1 MAKFK
6 FKHAVMRAGK
16 SQELARVH
24 FNYKVKGDKALVIVP
39 TTDNRN
45 GIGKVTARSGE
56 ELDAI
61 AIEPG
66 SMREFI
72 NTNFKEYE
80 DEVVAV
86 LLDEVQFFTRDDIF
100 ALKEIVLYKD
110 IPVIAYGLKTD
121 FQNNLFE
128 GSEACLVV
136 AEEIIEIETV
146 CSFCNRRAIMNLRM
160 CDGKPVWEGE
170 QIQIGDEEYMQVCH
184 YHYLHDNIID
194 KEGE

>member
-24 FNYKVKGDKALVIVP
+24 YNYKVKEDEALVLVP

-45 GIGKVTARSGE
+45 GVGKVTARSGE

-61 AIEPG
+61 AIDPG
-66 SMREFI
+66 KMREFLEGD
-72 NTNFKEYE
+72 FEKYE
-80 DEVVAV
+80 DKIVAI
-86 LLDEVQFFTRDDIF
+86 LLDEVQFFTREDIF
-100 ALKEIVLYKD
+100 ALKEVVLYKD
-110 IPVIAYGLKTD
+110 IPVIAYGLKSD

-128 GSEACLVV
+128 GSAACMVV

-160 CDGKPVWEGE
+160 NNGAPVREGA
-170 QIQIGDEEYMQVCH
+170 QIQIGDDEYLQVCH
-184 YHYLHDNIID
+184 YHYLHDNT
-194 KEGE
+194 K